1 MYEVEKGETIYE
13 KKKEKNTNGRL
24 NRKLK
29 NTHTKKDK
37 NKGNSRKKI
46 IEYG

>member
-13 KKKEKNTNGRL
+13 KKNTNGRL

-29 NTHTKKDK
+29 NE
-37 NKGNSRKKI
+37 KKI
-46 IEYG
+46 KIKEIAERK

>member
-1 MYEVEKGETIYE
+1 M
-13 KKKEKNTNGRL
+13 KKKRSTNGRL

-29 NTHTKKDK
+29 NEKKDK

>member
-13 KKKEKNTNGRL
+13 KKSTNGRL

-29 NTHTKKDK
+29 NEK
-37 NKGNSRKKI
+37 KKI
-46 IEYG
+46 KIKEIAERK